1 MADAS
6 VRAQCSKRKETTR
19 ASTPVQEQSVEIV
32 IISDDETDDENEV
45 VEEVVSEV
53 ENEVVNKE
61 KHKDENMGENEE
73 ESGDEMAMSAEYE
86 ATFEPGNWRFSN
98 LLDYRRTF
106 RWEND
111 KEYTT
116 PIPEV
121 HPIASSLTDSIPN
134 LPGLEFARSFT
145 DWILPAAKDTKL
157 VIHAGY
163 VKPEMEIQ
171 DFKYY
176 NVDEAER
183 KVLERKRNYKQML
196 KFLDQF

>member
-1 MADAS
+1 M
-6 VRAQCSKRKETTR
+6 
-19 ASTPVQEQSVEIV
+19 
-32 IISDDETDDENEV
+32 
-45 VEEVVSEV
+45 EEVVSEV

-73 ESGDEMAMSAEYE
+73 ESGDEMAISAEYE

-121 HPIASSLTDSIPN
+121 HPIASSLTDSIPSKSHLCLLLFRAN
-134 LPGLEFARSFT
+134 LIMQTFPDSNWL
-145 DWILPAAKDTKL
+145 AAL
-157 VIHAGY
+157 RIG
-163 VKPEMEIQ
+163 
-171 DFKYY
+171 
-176 NVDEAER
+176 
-183 KVLERKRNYKQML
+183 
-196 KFLDQF
+196 